1 MASLRATVLP
11 STSFRGTHRSVLARL
26 PTLPLAAARL
36 VVATAHRTNAAAT
49 DAAPADSE
57 PIMDNA
63 LFCYQ
68 VGLLPPPPAAACRL
82 RGKPAALQAAT
93 MSRGVCCRP

>member
-1 MASLRATVLP
+1 MASVRATMLL
-11 STSFRGTHRSVLARL
+11 SGLRSGSCRGLTRL

-36 VVATAHRTNAAAT
+36 VFAAAHRTNAAAT
-49 DAAPADSE
+49 DAIPADAE

-68 VGLLPPPPAAACRL
+68 V
-82 RGKPAALQAAT
+82 
-93 MSRGVCCRP
+93 